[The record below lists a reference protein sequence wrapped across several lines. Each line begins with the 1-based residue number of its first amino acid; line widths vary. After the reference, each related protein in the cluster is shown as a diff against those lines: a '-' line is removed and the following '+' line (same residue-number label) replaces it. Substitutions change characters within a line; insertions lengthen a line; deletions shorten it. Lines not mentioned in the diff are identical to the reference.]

1 MTAKAQIELSVV
13 GSGVQQSRQIANSVK
28 NDLKSIGESAGRA
41 EVSLGKAGSALKAF
55 GSGAGLGTGMS
66 LLGLSGVIGF
76 AATAGAIMAQ
86 SFKLAAEF
94 ERISQRSVFSMTYNT
109 GAIASNLEAFKRRAN
124 GMSDL
129 GINAIDAARM
139 GASYGSASGRNPVYA
154 MRSLGE
160 WARSYG
166 VQDLNA
172 FGGQMGMISQYAGG
186 DVNKNAAAFFGG
198 ASQAGDLGKRQGDIM
213 GQLVNVLSSMNSS
226 NPTGTASVRDA
237 MREIVGVTSMGGFYQ
252 STYGAGVT
260 LSAEQKLGS
269 GMLGDAYKTRM
280 AMAAGLPLSAIING
294 TTNPVHLQAMA
305 QQAYK
310 WSHGNANMLSLNLA
324 AAGFS
329 EEQRRALAP
338 LIMAKHGNILASDI
352 KDADKRIG
360 AYQGTKT
367 GQLEQTMASLTN
379 SEIHLGEGL
388 MNSILPAL
396 KDLAQKIE
404 GMSKSLDKMDFSKQV
419 LGLEQHLDT
428 LAAVLIATSIAR
440 GAVGLLKGGG
450 MGFLRGLLARVAGGA
465 AVEGAEGAAVGAA
478 GALAAPLAI
487 GASALAATVGGWAY
501 LAHVSSR
508 GPTMDEVRMAQAMPG
523 DYATNIQIAMAQNR
537 GHFGRGDLL
546 AHSKFAYVANS
557 GDFASGAY
565 TSNSLINGL
574 EWARMGHDLTYT
586 AINRGHH
593 ADGSRGH
600 SGGYAADVGVLDG
613 ITIGKSFDPRV
624 KAFLLQQIQT
634 NPWLR
639 QLGVPDV
646 YMGDSD
652 LRSAAASRKG
662 LYYFDEHANN
672 HVHLGM
678 GDRSSETQVPGGKIV
693 STVKVQHKFVPGSNR
708 RSGGHSRSHY
718 K

>member
-1 MTAKAQIELSVV
+1 MTIVHHLLFSACEARIAEFRGAKKGVKSFTMRGDTAHLDRVFNKLISSKKKTETHVTAKAQIELSVV

-450 MGFLRGLLARVAGGA
+450 MGFLRGRAWATISPTRRSIAGTMRTEA
-465 AVEGAEGAAVGAA
+465 AVTV
-478 GALAAPLAI
+478 
-487 GASALAATVGGWAY
+487 AATPRTLVFSMELRSENRLIHALKPFSCNRSKRTRGFGSSACRTYIWVIATCARLRHPVRDCTTLTSTQTTTYTSGWAIDRPKRRCPVARLCRPSRFSTSSFPVAIADRAVT
-501 LAHVSSR
+501 LAH
-508 GPTMDEVRMAQAMPG
+508 T
-523 DYATNIQIAMAQNR
+523 
-537 GHFGRGDLL
+537 
-546 AHSKFAYVANS
+546 
-557 GDFASGAY
+557 
-565 TSNSLINGL
+565 
-574 EWARMGHDLTYT
+574 
-586 AINRGHH
+586 INR
-593 ADGSRGH
+593 RRR
-600 SGGYAADVGVLDG
+600 AAWQRV
-613 ITIGKSFDPRV
+613 IWRPAFRARAPRSHG
-624 KAFLLQQIQT
+624 A
-634 NPWLR
+634 
-639 QLGVPDV
+639 
-646 YMGDSD
+646 
-652 LRSAAASRKG
+652 
-662 LYYFDEHANN
+662 
-672 HVHLGM
+672 
-678 GDRSSETQVPGGKIV
+678 
-693 STVKVQHKFVPGSNR
+693 R
-708 RSGGHSRSHY
+708 RSFSRSRFRSRSLPR
-718 K
+718 